1 MLKREMTGYGNSST
15 GNFSLV
21 RPLIPRLLL
30 FSFPFFRVLSDAVV
44 NETEVYGKQDKLVKQ
59 GKQTALNEEFRQ
71 LVREKFK
78 LSESFRQ

>member
-1 MLKREMTGYGNSST
+1 M
-15 GNFSLV
+15 
-21 RPLIPRLLL
+21 
-30 FSFPFFRVLSDAVV
+30 V

-59 GKQTALNEEFRQ
+59 AKQMALNEESRQ